1 MRDRILI
8 KLIDAKQGHIAVTTA
23 WRETI
28 KPLLQDGKKLQ
39 LELSPEIREERHSK
53 HFHSLIGQISEQ
65 IGGDLADKEDAK
77 RILISAFRIDTV
89 NDVEFRDAW
98 IKFGQLRMGS
108 GLRGEV
114 VMLGTQSKRFCN
126 KLARGFIAWLES
138 FGAEH
143 GVVFKA
149 PKGGFDDY

>member
-126 KLARGFIAWLES
+126 KLARGFVEWLYA
-138 FGAEH
+138 FGSEH
-143 GVVFKA
+143 SVSFKA
-149 PKGGFDDY
+149 YGDQD

>member
-1 MRDRILI
+1 M
-8 KLIDAKQGHIAVTTA
+8 
-23 WRETI
+23 
-28 KPLLQDGKKLQ
+28 
-39 LELSPEIREERHSK
+39 
-53 HFHSLIGQISEQ
+53 IGQISEQ

-77 RILISAFRIDTV
+77 RILISAFRIDTE
-89 NDVEFRDAW
+89 NDVELRDAW

>member
-1 MRDRILI
+1 MSGRLVI
-8 KLIDAKQGHIAVTTA
+8 KLIDPEQGHFAILTA

-28 KPLLQDGKKLQ
+28 KPLLQEGKRVQ
-39 LELSPEIREERHSK
+39 LEMSEEIREERHSK
-53 HFHSLIGQISEQ
+53 HFHSLIGQISDH
-65 IGGDLADKEDAK
+65 IGGDLADREDAK

-98 IKFGQLRMGS
+98 VKFGQLRMGS

-114 VMLGTQSKRFCN
+114 VMLGTQSKRFSN
-126 KLARGFIAWLES
+126 KLARGFIEWLYA

-143 GVVFKA
+143 GVAFKA
-149 PKGGFDDY
+149 YGDQE